1 MSLIKKSEL
10 KQLSESQ
17 INQKVVDLKREL
29 LKLNSQRA
37 TGTTLENPGKI
48 KQVKKTVARLYTRL
62 TEIKSKP
69 AVQETKKVSTKKKM
83 AEVQKTNE

>member
-10 KQLSESQ
+10 KQLSEPQ
-17 INQKVVDLKREL
+17 IGQKLVDLKREL

-48 KQVKKTVARLYTRL
+48 RLVKKTVARLYTRL
-62 TEIKSKP
+62 TEIKSKN
-69 AVQETKKVSTKKKM
+69 VQEAKKASPKKKSDGGT
-83 AEVQKTNE
+83 KNK